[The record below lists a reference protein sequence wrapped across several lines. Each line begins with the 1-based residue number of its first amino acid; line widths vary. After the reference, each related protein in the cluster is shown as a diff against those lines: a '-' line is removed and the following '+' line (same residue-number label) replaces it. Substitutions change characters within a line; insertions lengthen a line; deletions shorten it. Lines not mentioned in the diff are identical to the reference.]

1 MHPLLKKILDPPLSD
16 HLIRPSPDLTPLS
29 RENEENSLRSF
40 FPLIV
45 IKVLTDNFVTF
56 RKCQF
61 AANWNCIIVCILG
74 HSCNLAEPQ
83 ATLRVNILLSL
94 LSLSLS
100 FSLSLVSLSLLFFLL
115 FYFVNSDEVSTRLMQ
130 LVIFS
135 CTYFKSSKFDTIIHQ
150 TLFLSRSDARS

>member
-1 MHPLLKKILDPPLSD
+1 M
-16 HLIRPSPDLTPLS
+16 
-29 RENEENSLRSF
+29 
-40 FPLIV
+40 
-45 IKVLTDNFVTF
+45 
-56 RKCQF
+56 
-61 AANWNCIIVCILG
+61 LG

-94 LSLSLS
+94 LSLSL
-100 FSLSLVSLSLLFFLL
+100 LSLPLLFFLL

-135 CTYFKSSKFDTIIHQ
+135 CKSSKFDTIIHQ

>member
-1 MHPLLKKILDPPLSD
+1 M
-16 HLIRPSPDLTPLS
+16 
-29 RENEENSLRSF
+29 
-40 FPLIV
+40 
-45 IKVLTDNFVTF
+45 
-56 RKCQF
+56 
-61 AANWNCIIVCILG
+61 LG

-100 FSLSLVSLSLLFFLL
+100 FSLSLLSLPLLFFLL

-135 CTYFKSSKFDTIIHQ
+135 CKSSKFDTIIHQ